1 MNEVVTKMG
10 KLHRKVAIVGAGM
23 SKFGAW
29 FPKKQNRD
37 LWQDSLI
44 SAIKSVDNGIEMK
57 EVEELFLGNF
67 TADLFNHESHLAP
80 LMAELAGI
88 NPMPATRFESAC
100 ASSGLALRH
109 AVINVASGLND
120 LVMVGGVETMTEVP
134 TVDVTDALAA
144 AADTRLEYPAGATFP
159 GLYASVANAHMHDHG
174 TKDEDLFNIAIKNYE
189 NGKENPFAQ
198 VQMTIQEVMN
208 SKIIKAEKTGK
219 PAPKW
224 KGGTAYDFLRSSSN
238 PWIAY
243 PLRLFDCS
251 LVTDGAATLFLASEE
266 VAKNYTDTPIWIT
279 GVGQGSATL
288 SLANREGLTSFAA
301 TKEAARQAYQMSG
314 KTAKDIQMAEV
325 HDCFTIA
332 ELVAMED
339 LGFYEPGKAAQ
350 AIAEGETKRDGVR
363 PINTSG
369 GLKTKGHP
377 VGATGAAQAVE
388 VFKQMRGRA
397 ERNRQV
403 KDSVDIA
410 LTHNLGGSG
419 ATCVVHV
426 YEK

>member
-1 MNEVVTKMG
+1 MA
-10 KLHRKVAIVGAGM
+10 KLARKVAIVGAGM

-29 FPKKQNRD
+29 YPIKQNRD
-37 LWQDSLI
+37 LWQDALI
-44 SAIKSVDNGIEMK
+44 EAYKSVDKPISPK
-57 EVEELFLGNF
+57 DIDELLFGNF

-80 LMAELAGI
+80 LMAQIAGL
-88 NPMPATRFESAC
+88 NPKPSTRFESAC

-109 AVINVASGLND
+109 GVINIASGIND
-120 LVMVGGVETMTEVP
+120 VVMVGGVETMTEVP

-159 GLYASVANAHMHDHG
+159 GLYAAVATAHFDKYG

-198 VQMTIQEVMN
+198 VQQTIEEVMQ
-208 SKIIKAEKTGK
+208 SKKDKAKTRGK
-219 PAPKW
+219 PIPEW
-224 KGGTAYDFLRSSSN
+224 SSPFDFLRSRGN
-238 PWIAY
+238 PYIAY

-251 LVTDGAATLFLASEE
+251 LVTDGAAVLILASEE
-266 VAKNYTDTPIWIT
+266 VAHKYTDTPIWIT
-279 GVGQGSATL
+279 GVGQGSDTL
-288 SLANREGLTSFAA
+288 ALHDRASFTSFQA
-301 TKEAARQAYQMSG
+301 TKTASETAYKMSG
-314 KTAKDIQMAEV
+314 LGPEDIQIAEV

-339 LGFYEPGKAAQ
+339 LGFYKPGEAA
-350 AIAEGETKRDGVR
+350 AAVVSGETKRNGKR

-377 VGATGAAQAVE
+377 VGTTGAAQAVE
-388 VFKQMRGRA
+388 IFKQMRGRA

-403 KDSVDIA
+403 KFDVKKA

-419 ATCVVHV
+419 ATCVVHI